1 MRGPAV
7 TRVAITATGRFFP
20 KQVKPNSYFYEELGL
35 DTNEEWI
42 RSRTGIRE
50 RCVADV
56 AGGECTASMGAA
68 AAQIC
73 LDRAGLDATDIDG
86 ILVGTVTPDMT
97 FPAVACMIQSE
108 LGASNA
114 FGWDVSA
121 ACSGYVFSLAQAYAL
136 INSGMAKRILVIG
149 SETMSSI
156 LDYTDRNSCIIFGD
170 GAGATLVEAVDEG
183 GGEILDFCMHTDGD
197 GAQFLR
203 MPGGGAA
210 MPASHETVDNREHF
224 VKQDGRTVFK
234 HAVTRISEVILE
246 LLERNDL
253 STDQVKLFVP
263 HQANIRILE
272 ACARR
277 LKVPI
282 EKIMIT
288 IEHWANTTAA
298 TIPTTLDLALE
309 QGRVEKGDYVVF
321 ATFGAGFTWGST
333 LVRY

>member
-1 MRGPAV
+1 V
-7 TRVAITATGRFFP
+7 TRVAITATGRYFP
-20 KQVKPNSYFYEELGL
+20 ERSEPNSYFYEELGL

-42 RSRTGIRE
+42 RTRTGIHE
-50 RCVADV
+50 RRIADV
-56 AGGECTASMGAA
+56 ENGECTASMGAA

-73 LDRAGLDATDIDG
+73 LDRAGLTADDIDG

-97 FPAVACMIQSE
+97 FPAAACMIQAE
-108 LGASNA
+108 LGATKA

-121 ACSGYVFSLAQAYAL
+121 ACSGYVFTLAQAYAL
-136 INSGMAKRILVIG
+136 VNSGMAKRILVIG

-170 GAGATLVEAVDEG
+170 GAGATLVEAIDEG
-183 GGEILDFCMHTDGD
+183 GGEILDFCMHTDGT
-197 GAQFLR
+197 GASFLR

-210 MPASHETVDNREHF
+210 MPASHESVDNREHF

-234 HAVTRISEVILE
+234 HAVTRICEVALE
-246 LLERNDL
+246 LLERNNL
-253 STDQVKLFVP
+253 STEDIKLFVP

-272 ACARR
+272 ACSRR
-277 LKVPI
+277 LKVPF
-282 EKIMIT
+282 EKIMVT
-288 IEHWANTTAA
+288 VDRWANTTAA

-309 QGRVEKGDYVVF
+309 EGRVEKGDYVVF
-321 ATFGAGFTWGST
+321 VTFGAGFTWGST